1 MSDRIIGVQLDEGP
15 YAGGDEGPARDMQ
28 PSGGTDSGP
37 PARPTPAHMLG
48 ARQRPATAAA
58 GSQVG

>member
-15 YAGGDEGPARDMQ
+15 DGDEGPARDMQ
-28 PSGGTDSGP
+28 PSGGADSGP

>member
-1 MSDRIIGVQLDEGP
+1 MNDRIIGVQLDEGP
-15 YAGGDEGPARDMQ
+15 DGDEGPDMS
-28 PSGGTDSGP
+28 PGGGADAGP